1 MPLPSDGAQ
10 ADSGPDLTLC
20 TAVIATNWSGPTA
33 YLDDGV
39 GYPLSITGLAA
50 ISSGAFAGHQ
60 WAVPSV
66 THLKALMRRV
76 VDRPEEAKAK
86 GR

>member
-1 MPLPSDGAQ
+1 MKF
-10 ADSGPDLTLC
+10 
-20 TAVIATNWSGPTA
+20 AVIATNWSGPTA
-33 YLDDGV
+33 YLDDSV
-39 GYPLSITGLAA
+39 GYPLSITGLTA
-50 ISSGAFAGHQ
+50 IASGAFAGHQ

-76 VDRPEEAKAK
+76 VDHPEEAKAK